1 MKKLLDVEN
10 LEIHFKTEKGYLRA
24 VNGISFF
31 LNEDEVLG
39 VVGESGSGK
48 SVSMMGMVGLLPK
61 NMGHYI
67 SGKVIY
73 NEKDLIKNSDKENSL
88 IRGQEIAFIFQ
99 DPMSSLNPVL
109 SVGSQITETIKRHK
123 KLSKKECR
131 ERALELLELVGIS
144 NPSKR
149 FDEFPHHYSGGMRQR
164 ALIAIG
170 LSCEPKILIAD
181 EPTTALDV
189 TIQAQIIDLVLAL
202 KEKVKMSVIWITHDL
217 GVIAGIS
224 DRLQVMYAGKIV
236 EQGITDSIFEQPK
249 HPYTRALLGSIPTLD
264 SKDGDELRP
273 INGTPPDLILYPDG
287 CPFYERCASRYSYCF
302 DKNPP
307 KLKVDN
313 QAHTYSCFVR

>member
-24 VNGISFF
+24 VNGITFS

-73 NEKDLIKNSDKENSL
+73 NEKNLIKNSDKENSL

-149 FDEFPHHYSGGMRQR
+149 FGE
-164 ALIAIG
+164 
-170 LSCEPKILIAD
+170 
-181 EPTTALDV
+181 
-189 TIQAQIIDLVLAL
+189 
-202 KEKVKMSVIWITHDL
+202 
-217 GVIAGIS
+217 
-224 DRLQVMYAGKIV
+224 
-236 EQGITDSIFEQPK
+236 
-249 HPYTRALLGSIPTLD
+249 
-264 SKDGDELRP
+264 
-273 INGTPPDLILYPDG
+273 
-287 CPFYERCASRYSYCF
+287 
-302 DKNPP
+302 
-307 KLKVDN
+307 
-313 QAHTYSCFVR
+313 